1 MIMFG
6 GKKLKKKIDDLGA
19 TVAALRTS
27 MENLRDSHT
36 QDLQLLRGQV
46 AQVVS
51 GQAPDPEAILAGSP
65 YTEIPAE
72 KAADFISDTPEL
84 VILDVRTKGEWR
96 HGHIPNA
103 IHIDVHGFE
112 SHVEKLPKDKSRPII
127 CFCAH
132 GVRSASACQ
141 ILAQLGYGSLY
152 NVGGGMSGYTGEVVV
167 Q

>member
-6 GKKLKKKIDDLGA
+6 SKKLKNEIDDLEA
-19 TVAALRTS
+19 TLDSLRTS
-27 MENLRDSHT
+27 LENLRDSHA
-36 QDLQLLRGQV
+36 QDLQLLRRQV

-84 VILDVRTKGEWR
+84 IILDVRTEGEWR

-103 IHIDVHGFE
+103 IHIDIHGFA
-112 SHVEKLPKDKSRPII
+112 SHVDKLPEDKSRPII

-132 GVRSASACQ
+132 GGRSAAACQ
-141 ILAQLGYGSLY
+141 ILAQFGYGCLY
-152 NVGGGMSGYTGEVVV
+152 NVDGGMSGYTGEVVV

>member
-1 MIMFG
+1 M
-6 GKKLKKKIDDLGA
+6 A
-19 TVAALRTS
+19 SLRTS
-27 MENLRDSHT
+27 LENLRDSHT
-36 QDLQLLRGQV
+36 QDLQLLRRQV
-46 AQVVS
+46 AQVVT

-84 VILDVRTKGEWR
+84 VILDVRTEGEWH

-103 IHIDVHGFE
+103 IHIDIHGFE
-112 SHVEKLPKDKSRPII
+112 SHVDELPEDTSRPII

-132 GVRSASACQ
+132 GVRSAAACQ
-141 ILAQLGYGSLY
+141 ILAELDYRRLY
-152 NVGGGMSGYTGEVVV
+152 NVDGGMSGYTGEVEV